1 MRVEYVHGGDYLQSK
16 KVFLFF
22 RIFIFSNPLQF
33 KMILERILAS
43 FQLEYYKEIAIC
55 IFKELAI
62 VELHYTRALA
72 DPHDFNFP

>member
-1 MRVEYVHGGDYLQSK
+1 
-16 KVFLFF
+16 
-22 RIFIFSNPLQF
+22 
-33 KMILERILAS
+33 MILERILAS